1 MARAAEADLI
11 WHQLLQLFPVARI
24 YVGCVMGEAL
34 GSQHGPLGSTTR
46 TMHLPPLDRKKA
58 VPTNFF

>member
-1 MARAAEADLI
+1 LI